1 MVEHPRGRLF
11 RKSRNP
17 EFAPIGNP
25 FLTQPPDSELCP
37 LNPRPKSLLQVRD
50 ILLPPYAEAYRLLV
64 DPAVVVGAT
73 TWGTTLAA
81 VMAGGGRPVV
91 LLTRNP
97 QERDS
102 LQAAR
107 ENSRFLP
114 GVAFPQSLRVS
125 GDPSESLRRA
135 PLAVIAVPSDRLREN
150 ARRLA
155 GHLRPETVVVNATK
169 GLELPTAL
177 RMSQVLEQEL
187 PSAAH
192 SGICSLSGPNLA
204 KEIAQGKLA
213 TTVVASGSHGA
224 AEAAQEALLSPRLRV
239 YTSDDLVGVELG
251 GALKNIVALG
261 AGICDG
267 LDFGENAKA
276 AFITRGLAE
285 ITRLGV
291 AAGAHPM
298 TFAGLAGVGDVIATC
313 ASRLSRNRFVGE
325 QLALGRSWPE
335 IRASMDNVAEGV
347 NATEAALKLAE
358 RLDVEMPITQTT
370 YQILYEDL
378 SPREAAIQLMQRPV
392 GSEW

>member
-1 MVEHPRGRLF
+1 MVDR
-11 RKSRNP
+11 
-17 EFAPIGNP
+17 
-25 FLTQPPDSELCP
+25 
-37 LNPRPKSLLQVRD
+37 
-50 ILLPPYAEAYRLLV
+50 
-64 DPAVVVGAT
+64 AVVVGAT

-81 VMAGGGRPVV
+81 VMAGDGRPVI
-91 LLTRNP
+91 LLTRNAD
-97 QERDS
+97 ERQG
-102 LQAAR
+102 LQSAR

-114 GVAFPQSLRVS
+114 GIKFPDSLMVS
-125 GDPSESLRRA
+125 DDPSHALEEA
-135 PLAVIAVPSDRLREN
+135 ALAVIAVPSDRLRDN
-150 ARRLA
+150 ARRIA
-155 GHLRPETVVVNATK
+155 GLLHPKTVVLNATK

-177 RMSQVLEQEL
+177 RMSEVLAEEL
-187 PSAAH
+187 PTAAG

-213 TTVVASGSHGA
+213 TTVVASNSHDA
-224 AEAAQEALLSPRLRV
+224 AELAQESLLSSRFRV
-239 YTSDDLVGVELG
+239 YTSDDLIGVELG

-267 LDFGENAKA
+267 LNFGENAKA

-291 AAGAHPM
+291 AAGANPL

-313 ASRLSRNRFVGE
+313 ASRLSRNRYVGE

-358 RLDVEMPITQTT
+358 RLAVEMPIAQTT
-370 YQILYEDL
+370 YRILHKGL
-378 SPREAAIQLMQRPV
+378 SPREAANELMQRPV